1 MQHAAAP
8 ARFACAPSRQVRR
21 PPRCA
26 RAAARR
32 AKAPPPAE
40 ADDSAAS
47 DADAGAS
54 GDPLSSQRAHLRVSD
69 GFLPTTLAK
78 SLRGAFEKHFA
89 EPRVTRAEDFC
100 WNYWRAPA
108 GMRRGCLSA
117 PG

>member
-1 MQHAAAP
+1 MQRVAAP
-8 ARFACAPSRQVRR
+8 ARLAAAPSRQARR

-40 ADDSAAS
+40 ADDGAAS
-47 DADAGAS
+47 DADAGVP
-54 GDPLSSQRAHLRVSD
+54 GDLLASQRAHLRVSD
-69 GFLPTTLAK
+69 GFLPATLAK

-100 WNYWRAPA
+100 WNYWHAPA
-108 GMRRGCLSA
+108 AMRRGCLSA